1 MSTASGAAAGV
12 GVCFPQ
18 GGDGRRST
26 GATGRA
32 IFADS
37 AREVDPDLAARIEH
51 TRDWRSGYLRPIRD
65 IVAAAAISPD
75 AALTI
80 SQQGLESA
88 HRRFRFQRSGGE
100 QSLST
105 AMGEATESAFGSI
118 TIKGRVAADRD
129 FSLPYQGKRLFGSD
143 LRAQID
149 RWVRDGITEPSFA
162 EAIHTLMDN
171 PDWLDLRDVDI
182 ALLGAGAEMAPTR
195 SLLRW
200 GARVHAVDLPR
211 PAAWQRLIEITRNTA
226 GSLRVPIRAGVLGD
240 APSVTSGLVHHDDDT
255 AIAELAGADLL
266 AHAPEIRTWLDEVQ
280 GPLVVGTYVY
290 ADGAGHVL
298 LSMAADAIATDLLAR
313 RNNVMLAY
321 LATPT
326 DVFMVP
332 MSAVEESRRRWETRG
347 LSGLLQSPLRLL
359 NQFQPNNPE
368 TILTSDGVEVG
379 LNDSLVPQQGPN
391 YALAKRIQRWRALS
405 ARSSGATVSLNLAPP
420 TRTQSVVKNRLLAA
434 AYAGAGRFGIE
445 VFEPATSTALMAAL
459 LVHDLR
465 NPAAAAN
472 PATALSNPMDLFV
485 QGANHGGLWRAA
497 YSPRSVL
504 GFAAVLGMFE
514 ARA

>member
-1 MSTASGAAAGV
+1 
-12 GVCFPQ
+12 
-18 GGDGRRST
+18 
-26 GATGRA
+26 
-32 IFADS
+32 
-37 AREVDPDLAARIEH
+37 
-51 TRDWRSGYLRPIRD
+51 
-65 IVAAAAISPD
+65 
-75 AALTI
+75 
-80 SQQGLESA
+80 
-88 HRRFRFQRSGGE
+88 
-100 QSLST
+100 
-105 AMGEATESAFGSI
+105 
-118 TIKGRVAADRD
+118 
-129 FSLPYQGKRLFGSD
+129 
-143 LRAQID
+143 
-149 RWVRDGITEPSFA
+149 VRDGITEPSFA

-171 PDWLDLRDVDI
+171 PDWLDLRGVDI

-226 GSLRVPIRAGVLGD
+226 GSLRVPIRLGTQGD
-240 APSVTSGLVHHDDDT
+240 AHVTLDGLVHHDDDT
-255 AIAELAGADLL
+255 AIAEVAGADLL
-266 AHAPEIRTWLDEVQ
+266 THAPEIRTWLDEVP
-280 GPLVVGTYVY
+280 GPLVMGTYVY
-290 ADGAGHVL
+290 ADGAAHVL
-298 LSMAADAIATDLLAR
+298 LSVAADAIAADLLTR
-313 RNNVMLAY
+313 RDNVMLAY

-347 LSGLLQSPLRLL
+347 LNGLLQSPLRLL

-368 TILTSDGVEVG
+368 TLVTSEGLEVG

-391 YALAKRIQRWRALS
+391 YALAKRLQRWRALS
-405 ARSSGATVSLNLAPP
+405 ARASGATVSLNLAPP

-445 VFEPATSTALMAAL
+445 VFEPATSTALMASL

-472 PATALSNPMDLFV
+472 PRTVLSNPMDLFV

-504 GFAAVLGMFE
+504 GFAAVIGMFE